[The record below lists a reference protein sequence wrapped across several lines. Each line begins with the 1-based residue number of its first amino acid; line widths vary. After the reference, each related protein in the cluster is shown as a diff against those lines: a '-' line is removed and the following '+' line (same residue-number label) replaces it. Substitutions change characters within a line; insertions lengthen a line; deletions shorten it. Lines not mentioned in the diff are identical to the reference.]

1 MKKYKSRLTRVLAT
15 ILFLGLITM
24 VIIQSMQI
32 NILSNLL
39 THERQARA
47 WDTKLIYA
55 CYNYDIHLC
64 DDAGVASWNE
74 QNPDKAIT
82 ESYLRNIE

>member
-1 MKKYKSRLTRVLAT
+1 MKKYKSKLVRVLAA

-32 NILSNLL
+32 SVLSNLL
-39 THERQARA
+39 THEKQSRT
-47 WDTKLIYA
+47 WDTKLIYS
-55 CYNYDIHLC
+55 CYNYEIHPC
-64 DDAGVASWNE
+64 DDAGVSKWNE